1 MGHHHNLQT
10 NNPSGTNPRH
20 WALYICG
27 NCGGAVIATAQRM
40 EGDVVKVYPQ
50 RDEVSAAIPP
60 RPRTFLTQAIDS
72 LHAPS
77 GAVLLAASSID
88 AMLKTKGLSEGSLY
102 SRIDRAAAEHIITAD
117 MAKWAHAVRLD
128 ANDQRHADEST
139 DLPTDKEAQRCIDF
153 TMALAEI
160 LFVLP
165 SRVERG
171 LSGEA

>member
-1 MGHHHNLQT
+1 MGHQHNLQT

-27 NCGGAVIATAQRM
+27 SCGGAVIATAQRM
-40 EGDVVKVYPQ
+40 EGGVVAVYPQ
-50 RDEVSAAIPP
+50 REEVSEAIPQ
-60 RPRTFLTQAIDS
+60 RPRTFLAQALDS

-88 AMLKTKGLSEGSLY
+88 AMLKARGLSDGSLY
-102 SRIDRAAAEHIITAD
+102 SRIDRAAADHLITED

-128 ANDQRHADEST
+128 ANDQRHADESA
-139 DLPTDKEAQRCIDF
+139 DLPTDKDAQRCIAF
-153 TMALAEI
+153 ALALAEI

-165 SRVERG
+165 SRIERG
-171 LSGEA
+171 LRGEA